1 MKKLTLAG
9 LAILATTAPAL
20 AMPTA
25 IGNLVI
31 SAFLAVGAGMILPA
45 ASASAVGKLAVE
57 IDE

>member
-1 MKKLTLAG
+1 MKKSLLAG
-9 LAILATTAPAL
+9 LALLATSAPAL

-45 ASASAVGKLAVE
+45 ASASTVGKLAVE
-57 IDE
+57 PDE